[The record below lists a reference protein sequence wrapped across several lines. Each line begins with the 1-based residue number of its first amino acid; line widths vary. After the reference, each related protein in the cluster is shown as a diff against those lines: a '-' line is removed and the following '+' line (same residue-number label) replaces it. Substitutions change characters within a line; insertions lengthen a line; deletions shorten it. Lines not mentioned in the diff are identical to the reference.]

1 MSDYNFTGFSSP
13 SIGMLFCICIDI
25 EDWLAK
31 SPDNIAVVHCY
42 VPSFLP
48 LHARTERA
56 AP

>member
-13 SIGMLFCICIDI
+13 SIGMLFRICIDI

-42 VPSFLP
+42 VGSLLP
-48 LHARTERA
+48 LHARTELA
-56 AP
+56 AL